1 MVRSMTGYGKYE
13 AENGDARLTVEIKSV
28 NHRYCDISIRLPK
41 NLNAFENDIRR
52 QIKKSVSRGKID
64 VYITY
69 EAVGSAAA
77 DITYNKE
84 LAGAYMELLAR
95 MASDF
100 QIANDMDA
108 FTLSKYPEVFTV
120 KETTCDEDKLKELLE
135 TAVSGALKEF
145 IRAREAEGEEL
156 KADLLN
162 KLADLQKAADDIT
175 GRSPLVFEEYK
186 ERLRAKVTELLGDT
200 KPDESVLA
208 TELVIYADKICVDE
222 ELVRMNS
229 HIKHMKETLE
239 HEEAAG
245 RKLDFIAQ
253 ELNREANTTLS
264 KANDQVIADQ
274 GILLKTEI
282 EKIREQIQNLE

>member
-13 AENGDARLTVEIKSV
+13 AENEDVRLTVEIKSV
-28 NHRYCDISIRLPK
+28 NHRYCDVSIRLPK
-41 NLNAFENDIRR
+41 NLNVFENDIRR

-69 EAVGSAAA
+69 ETIGSGAVN
-77 DITYNKE
+77 ITYNRD
-84 LAGAYMELLAR
+84 LAKSYMELLAG
-95 MASDF
+95 MALDF
-100 QIANDMDA
+100 QITNDLDA
-108 FTLSKYPEVFTV
+108 YTLSKYPEVFTLQEQAV
-120 KETTCDEDKLKELLE
+120 DTEKLQKLVETTV
-135 TAVSGALKEF
+135 AGALNEF

-156 KADLLN
+156 KKDLLH
-162 KLADLQKAADDIT
+162 KLSELKKAADDIAE
-175 GRSPLVFEEYK
+175 RSPLVFEDYK
-186 ERLRAKVTELLGDT
+186 ERLRSKVTELLGDT
-200 KPDESVLA
+200 KLDESVMA

-229 HIKHMKETLE
+229 HIKHMRETLE
-239 HEEAAG
+239 NEESVG

-264 KANDQVIADQ
+264 KANDQVISDQ

>member
-1 MVRSMTGYGKYE
+1 MTGYGKYE
-13 AENGDARLTVEIKSV
+13 AENEDVRLTVEIKSV
-28 NHRYCDISIRLPK
+28 NHRYCDVSIRLPK
-41 NLNAFENDIRR
+41 NLNVFENDIRR

-69 EAVGSAAA
+69 ETIGSGAVN
-77 DITYNKE
+77 ITYNRD
-84 LAGAYMELLAR
+84 LAKSYMELLAG
-95 MASDF
+95 MALDF
-100 QIANDMDA
+100 QITNDLDA
-108 FTLSKYPEVFTV
+108 YTLSKYPEVFTLQEQAV
-120 KETTCDEDKLKELLE
+120 DTEKLQKLVETTV
-135 TAVSGALKEF
+135 AGALNEF

-156 KADLLN
+156 KKDLLH
-162 KLADLQKAADDIT
+162 KLSELKKAADDIAE
-175 GRSPLVFEEYK
+175 RSPLVFEDYK
-186 ERLRAKVTELLGDT
+186 ERLRSKVTELLGDT
-200 KPDESVLA
+200 KLDESVMA

-229 HIKHMKETLE
+229 HIKHMRETLE
-239 HEEAAG
+239 NEESVG

-264 KANDQVIADQ
+264 KANDQVISDQ